1 MNTIDKKE
9 VEHILGLAM
18 INCNDKEIDDY
29 VNSLNQVVEEINKIQ
44 ELNIENND
52 ILIAPTSNKNCYD
65 DGETVKMIEKQ
76 EILKRITN
84 REGDYV
90 LVPKVIE

>member
-18 INCNDKEIDDY
+18 LNCNDKEIEDY
-29 VNSLNQVVEEINKIQ
+29 VNSLNQVIEEINKVQ
-44 ELNIENND
+44 ALEIEND
-52 ILIAPTSNKNCYD
+52 EIMISPTNNKNCYAEF
-65 DGETVKMIEKQ
+65 ETAKMIEKE
-76 EILKRITN
+76 EILKHISN